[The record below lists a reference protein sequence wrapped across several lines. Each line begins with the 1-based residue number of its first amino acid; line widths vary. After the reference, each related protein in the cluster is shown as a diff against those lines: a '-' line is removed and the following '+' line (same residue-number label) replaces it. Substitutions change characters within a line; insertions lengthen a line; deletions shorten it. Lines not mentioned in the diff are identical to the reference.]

1 MSILLNS
8 NLSNKLSLTTLY
20 SSERGSTFTFTNSRT
35 AGYSFYLLLLR
46 LGGNYEMRII
56 GHNRNYLLSMTT
68 SDASYHTTHYQV
80 NINIKNSGTTYTV
93 TLSNSCG
100 SREGSYF
107 TGSFIYVS
115 KIYGI
120 I

>member
-1 MSILLNS
+1 MNS
-8 NLSNKLSLTTLY
+8 NLNGKLSLDLLY

-46 LGGNYEMRII
+46 LGGSYEMRII
-56 GHNRNYLLSMTT
+56 GHNGNYLLSMTT

-80 NINIKNSGTTYTV
+80 NINIKNSGTKYTV
-93 TLSNSCG
+93 TLSNPCG

-107 TGSFIYVS
+107 TGTFIYVG